1 MTESESVALP
11 FGDSPLSCVVPHN
24 KMYYI
29 RFFFKMQ
36 AFFSNFFHFF
46 IYPSFSSSIFLFSC
60 IKYSHYERQVFRMS
74 YTLLVNKSHTL
85 SSSYVPPY
93 LTEARIPFH
102 APAHHEKTLM
112 EKAAAKSAAKLFHR
126 AAAENVTLM
135 GISGY
140 RSYRRQEALYRNALQ
155 RGSTAVA
162 PPGTS
167 EHQTGLALDISCASL
182 NFELEESFAATKEGK
197 WLKSNAP
204 LYGFI
209 LRYPRRKE
217 HITGYPWE
225 PWHIRFVGKTLSLY
239 LSLTGLTLEEYHDM
253 LPDSSQIR

>member
-1 MTESESVALP
+1 
-11 FGDSPLSCVVPHN
+11 
-24 KMYYI
+24 
-29 RFFFKMQ
+29 
-36 AFFSNFFHFF
+36 
-46 IYPSFSSSIFLFSC
+46 
-60 IKYSHYERQVFRMS
+60 MS

-112 EKAAAKSAAKLFHR
+112 EKAAAKSAAKLPS

-225 PWHIRFVGKTLSLY
+225 LAHTLCREDAFSLSFPHRADFGRIPRYAPRFFPNPIENFLY
-239 LSLTGLTLEEYHDM
+239 LPGNVV
-253 LPDSSQIR
+253 

>member
-1 MTESESVALP
+1 MPYRLAIAHCLVLCLTTKCIIY
-11 FGDSPLSCVVPHN
+11 DSFLKCKP
-24 KMYYI
+24 
-29 RFFFKMQ
+29 FFK
-36 AFFSNFFHFF
+36 FFLFFY
-46 IYPSFSSSIFLFSC
+46 IPSFSSSIFLFSC
-60 IKYSHYERQVFRMS
+60 IKYSHYERQVFRIS